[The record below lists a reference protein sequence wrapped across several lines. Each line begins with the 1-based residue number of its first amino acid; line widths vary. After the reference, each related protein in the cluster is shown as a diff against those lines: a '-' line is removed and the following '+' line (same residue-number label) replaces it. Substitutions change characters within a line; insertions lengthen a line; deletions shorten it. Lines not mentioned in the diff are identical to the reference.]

1 MGFGQF
7 WQQFWE
13 LLSGKNIK
21 DVEEL
26 QAEIQSLQSD
36 KIELISKIQ
45 ALNDLLYQDSKSE
58 DDKAK
63 KILDLQAQVMQDQQQ
78 LSDSANKIVQLNA
91 AIESLKVELAVTGEI
106 DAPQPDFLDTSKS
119 SYLPA
124 FQYVD
129 PQGQIKYVYC
139 QDPTEVYVPYN
150 FQKKFITDQNL
161 RGQSKHNKL
170 MAIWKW
176 VTDSN
181 HRVYELD
188 YGDNWQSPL
197 MTYVRQK
204 GDCED
209 SSILFMSFARIA
221 GIRPDQIFLCCG
233 DTSFGYHAYPIVFYT
248 AQEAKDAFDGVEGWY
263 VFESTLSGY
272 CPPKPILITTVKY
285 WVDSI
290 ANWKFCG
297 IIKPDKKAQFNGN
310 YTGGDAMENQN
321 NVLID
326 ERKRIDNSKE
336 KQQAIQEYW
345 KSLELAQK

>member
-13 LLSGKNIK
+13 ILSGKNIK
-21 DVEEL
+21 DIEEL

-45 ALNDLLYQDSKSE
+45 SLNDLLYQDRKSE

-63 KILDLQAQVMQDQQQ
+63 KILDLQNQIKQDQQQ
-78 LSDSANKIVQLNA
+78 LSDAATKIVQLNSS
-91 AIESLKVELAVTGEI
+91 IESLKVELAVTGEI
-106 DAPQPDFLDTSKS
+106 DAPQPDFLDITKS
-119 SYLPA
+119 VYLPA

-129 PQGQIKYVYC
+129 PQGQIRYVYC
-139 QDPTEVYVPYN
+139 QDPTEVYVPYR
-150 FQKKFITDQNL
+150 FQKQFVTDQNL

-181 HRVYELD
+181 HRVYESD

-221 GIRPDQIFLCCG
+221 GVRPDQIFLCCG
-233 DTSFGYHAYPIVFYT
+233 DSGFGYHAYPIVYYS
-248 AQEAKDAFDGVEGWY
+248 AEEAKTAFDGVEGWY

-272 CPPKPILITTVKY
+272 CPPKPVLITTVKY
-285 WVDSI
+285 WVDSV

-297 IIKPDKKAQFNGN
+297 AIKPDQKAPFNGN
-310 YTGGDAMENQN
+310 YTGADVDKTQ
-321 NVLID
+321 
-326 ERKRIDNSKE
+326 KRIDNSKE
-336 KQQAIQEYW
+336 KQLAIQEYW
-345 KSLELAQK
+345 KALEQTPHK

>member
-1 MGFGQF
+1 MGFGKF

-13 LLSGKNIK
+13 LLTGKNIK

-45 ALNDLLYQDSKSE
+45 SLNDLLYQDSKTE

-63 KILDLQAQVMQDQQQ
+63 KIVELQNTITQNQQQ
-78 LSDSANKIVQLNA
+78 LSEAANNIVQLNA

-106 DAPQPDFLDTSKS
+106 DAPQPDFLDTSKTA
-119 SYLPA
+119 YLPA

-139 QDPTEVYVPYN
+139 QDPTEVYVPFN

-176 VTDSN
+176 VTDST
-181 HRVYELD
+181 HRVYESD
-188 YGDNWQSPL
+188 YGDNWQLAL

-233 DTSFGYHAYPIVFYT
+233 DTSFGYHAYPLVFYT
-248 AQEAKDAFDGVEGWY
+248 AQEAKDAFNGVEGWY
-263 VFESTLSGY
+263 IFESTISGY
-272 CPPKPILITTVKY
+272 CPSKPVLITTVKY
-285 WVDSI
+285 WVDTI
-290 ANWKFCG
+290 ANWKFSG
-297 IIKPDKKAQFNGN
+297 AIKSDQKTPFNGN
-310 YTGGDAMENQN
+310 YTGGDIMQIE
-321 NVLID
+321 
-326 ERKRIDNSKE
+326 KRIDNSKE
-336 KQQAIQEYW
+336 KQLAIQEYW
-345 KSLELAQK
+345 KSLETKPV